1 MLVNMFCPFLGNSDL
16 RTVFVKDQASGGEV
30 TAYGLAYIVSSNGL
44 IGRLP
49 LELAGPLEIVRGEIR
64 ARRVMGRV

>member
-1 MLVNMFCPFLGNSDL
+1 MLVFMFCPLLVILNL
-16 RTVFVKDQASGGEV
+16 RTVFVKDQAPGCEMP
-30 TAYGLAYIVSSNGL
+30 AYGLAYIVGAYRL

-49 LELAGPLEIVRGEIR
+49 LELAGPLEGVRGEIR